1 MEMPRPC
8 QQGKSRAEIVC
19 LLCEQLRIKVRPVAH
34 FVSTPPPSCMK
45 NGRPG
50 GRPFGVTLSSRDQ
63 RLKVSRLP
71 NT

>member
-45 NGRPG
+45 NGRPMG
-50 GRPFGVTLSSRDQ
+50 GRLA
-63 RLKVSRLP
+63 
-71 NT
+71 